1 MHSRSL
7 LIVFA
12 CSLLLGLPAPYHSA
26 SAVDASGP
34 TAYEYQVTVA
44 FPNLL
49 FARPV
54 GLYHAGDGSNR
65 LFVVEQRGVI
75 HVFNNSATTTN
86 TTVFLDISDRVLFGG
101 EQGLLGLAFHP
112 NFTANGYFYVD
123 YTTDNPR
130 RTIVSRFSV
139 SANATNLA
147 DANSE
152 TILLQVAQPFSNH
165 NGGQIA
171 FGPEDEYLYV
181 ALGDGGS
188 GGDPYGNGQN
198 RSTLLGSI
206 LRIDVDTAT
215 DGLNYSIPED
225 NPFAGNT
232 EGFAEEIYAYG
243 LRNPWRF
250 SFDPVT
256 GWLWAADVGQNEVE
270 EVDLIEKGKN
280 YGWNIMEGSQCYSP
294 PAGCNQTGLELPVWD
309 YTRALGYSVTGG
321 FVYRGS
327 ELDELYGAYIYG
339 DYGSGLVW
347 ALWYNGSGEPTNL
360 QILSTTLTIPSFG
373 VDDNNELYICAFD
386 GKIYNIQAV
395 DTTPPH
401 IGAPLHMPQE
411 PTPADNVSIFVNV
424 TDAASGVQQVLLS
437 YSNDSTWTN
446 RTMLPTERDTF
457 TADIP
462 AMPNQTNVKYKI
474 VAYDNFNN
482 SAVNDNT
489 GLYFTY
495 TVIPEFPS
503 MIVPLLIIATLLAAT
518 VHRTRDTRGRTKKF
532 AQPQNQY

>member
-1 MHSRSL
+1 
-7 LIVFA
+7 
-12 CSLLLGLPAPYHSA
+12 
-26 SAVDASGP
+26 
-34 TAYEYQVTVA
+34 
-44 FPNLL
+44 
-49 FARPV
+49 
-54 GLYHAGDGSNR
+54 
-65 LFVVEQRGVI
+65 VVEQRGVI

-139 SANATNLA
+139 SANDTNLA

-171 FGPEDEYLYV
+171 FGPEDEFLYV

-215 DGLNYSIPED
+215 DGLNYSIPDD
-225 NPFAGNT
+225 NPFAGNA

-309 YTRALGYSVTGG
+309 YTRALGYSITGG

-339 DYGSGLVW
+339 DYGSGLIW

-373 VDDNNELYICAFD
+373 VDENNELYVCAFD

-401 IGAPLHMPQE
+401 IGTPLHMPQE

-446 RTMLPTERDTF
+446 RTMLPTEGDTF

-462 AMPNQTNVKYKI
+462 GMPNQTNVKYKI

-518 VHRTRDTRGRTKKF
+518 AHRTRDTRARTKRF
-532 AQPQNQY
+532 AQPQHQS

>member
-1 MHSRSL
+1 
-7 LIVFA
+7 
-12 CSLLLGLPAPYHSA
+12 
-26 SAVDASGP
+26 
-34 TAYEYQVTVA
+34 
-44 FPNLL
+44 
-49 FARPV
+49 
-54 GLYHAGDGSNR
+54 
-65 LFVVEQRGVI
+65 VVEQRGVI

-256 GWLWAADVGQNEVE
+256 EWLWAADVGQNEVE

-280 YGWNIMEGSQCYSP
+280 YGWNITEGSQCYSP

-373 VDDNNELYICAFD
+373 VDENNELYICAFD

-395 DTTPPH
+395 DTSPPH
-401 IGAPLHMPQE
+401 IGAPLQMPQE